1 MSYEYD
7 VYLQKHKEN
16 VYQGFKWM
24 QENIPNVL
32 QLEPTPTSRCFE
44 DLEWQI
50 KINHDSSKT
59 HMDEYNAYDAYF
71 YGGNRSYEVV
81 QKFNKAWNNHIHKN
95 EHHWQHWVLINDDPG
110 EGTITLEMPHN
121 YIIEMIC
128 DWWSFSW
135 SQDKLEEIFNW
146 YHEHKDYIML
156 HPKTRKEVE
165 NILKTMAEKLLVEA
179 MGEFMQSCMNEMDSY
194 RIMNEVDSYRI
205 ADQEGEDDE
214 VDSE

>member
-7 VYLQKHKEN
+7 VYLQKHKAN
-16 VYQGFKWM
+16 VYEGFKWM
-24 QENIPNVL
+24 QENIPEIIRETECLSSNPPL
-32 QLEPTPTSRCFE
+32 
-44 DLEWQI
+44 DLAWQMRFA
-50 KINHDSSKT
+50 HDQSKT
-59 HMDEYNAYDAYF
+59 TPEEYKAYDAYF

-81 QKFNKAWNNHIHKN
+81 QNFNQAWNLHIHRN
-95 EHHWQHWVLINDDPG
+95 PHHWQYWVLINDDPG

-146 YHEHKDYIML
+146 YEEHKNYIML

-179 MGEFMQSCMNEMDSY
+179 MGEFM
-194 RIMNEVDSYRI
+194 
-205 ADQEGEDDE
+205 
-214 VDSE
+214 

>member
-7 VYLQKHKEN
+7 LYLQKHKEN
-16 VYQGFKWM
+16 VYEGFKWM
-24 QENIPNVL
+24 QENIPEVL
-32 QLEPTPTSRCFE
+32 REDKYISGEQPLDLDWQLRFA
-44 DLEWQI
+44 
-50 KINHDSSKT
+50 HDQSKT
-59 HMDEYNAYDAYF
+59 TPEEYKAYDAYF

-81 QKFNKAWNNHIHKN
+81 QNFNQAWNLHIHRN
-95 EHHWQHWVLINDDPG
+95 PHHWQYWVLINDDPG

-121 YIIEMIC
+121 YIVEMIC

-165 NILKTMAEKLLVEA
+165 YILKTMAEKLLVEA
-179 MGEFMQSCMNEMDSY
+179 IGEFMQSCMYEADSY
-194 RIMNEVDSYRI
+194 MLS
-205 ADQEGEDDE
+205 DQEGEDEE

>member
-7 VYLQKHKEN
+7 IYLKAHKEN
-16 VYQGFKWM
+16 VYKGFKWM
-24 QENIPNVL
+24 QENIPEVL
-32 QLEPTPTSRCFE
+32 REDKFIFVEQPL
-44 DLEWQI
+44 DLEWQLRFA
-50 KINHDSSKT
+50 HDQSKT
-59 HMDEYNAYDAYF
+59 TPEEYKAYDAYF

-81 QKFNKAWNNHIHKN
+81 QNFNQAWNLHIHRN
-95 EHHWQHWVLINDDPG
+95 PHHWQYWVLINDDPG

-165 NILKTMAEKLLVEA
+165 HILKTMAGVLLVDAIDDFFNKVTNYIEKVEA
-179 MGEFMQSCMNEMDSY
+179 EEY
-194 RIMNEVDSYRI
+194 
-205 ADQEGEDDE
+205 E